1 MQNVS
6 KKDLTQLS
14 NGLFDD
20 KAKYDE
26 QMIDKANDLL
36 TMLDDASI
44 DYQLVARNDGGG
56 ILARTKGLAGN
67 RIVIT
72 VAVKD
77 TLKYNRVKKE
87 YQMRGSEG
95 LVGNISANGYS
106 YYMDSKSELH
116 KAVFKYIKENNIQK
130 GTDEWKQTWTKF
142 YNDDRYLD
150 HKENSMTYMIKG
162 LTGQL
167 PVQPVYNYGD
177 RRSDVSYDHTYTI
190 LDDYQRPIVKF
201 YRRKEKVMLRT
212 IIYHL

>member
-1 MQNVS
+1 MAKTQIDYNRSGQSNNAKKYNKHQLLRKLQNVS

-142 YNDDRYLD
+142 YNDDQIGRA
-150 HKENSMTYMIKG
+150 H
-162 LTGQL
+162 
-167 PVQPVYNYGD
+167 V
-177 RRSDVSYDHTYTI
+177 
-190 LDDYQRPIVKF
+190 
-201 YRRKEKVMLRT
+201 
-212 IIYHL
+212 